1 MKKLIILTDEDS
13 TFLISRVDLKNYT
26 TMDIDIIRNY
36 FLSNNFTVNVFKFS
50 ELDLSADYSGYYIL
64 YQTSELPGS
73 FYKRYIEDLICF
85 LEKQGAI
92 ALPKYEYLKAHHNK
106 IYMELLRSRFEDE
119 ALKTIKTV
127 CYGSWVDA
135 KNFDFR
141 SPVVIKQAS
150 SSGSAGVYLA
160 KTKSEYTKLTKKAG
174 KLIIGSNL
182 TDYIINYCK
191 TAVKNLIKYLKPSKS
206 KYLQLDTSPISNSLV
221 IQDFIEGLKGDYKVL
236 IYGEKYYTM
245 FRKNRSNDFRA
256 SGSGEFFTVD
266 EKELEGLFTF
276 ARKIVSEIDFPIF
289 GIDVGFDGEKYHLIE
304 YQMLGMGTSALQRSE
319 FWHEFHDGKWIRY
332 EGKSILEVELARAIC
347 DFISVT

>member
-1 MKKLIILTDEDS
+1 
-13 TFLISRVDLKNYT
+13 
-26 TMDIDIIRNY
+26 
-36 FLSNNFTVNVFKFS
+36 
-50 ELDLSADYSGYYIL
+50 
-64 YQTSELPGS
+64 
-73 FYKRYIEDLICF
+73 
-85 LEKQGAI
+85 
-92 ALPKYEYLKAHHNK
+92 
-106 IYMELLRSRFEDE
+106 MELLRSKFSDE

-160 KTKSEYTKLTKKAG
+160 RTRSEYVRLIKKAG

-182 TDYIINYCK
+182 ADYFINYCK
-191 TAVKNLIKYLKPSKS
+191 TAVKNLIKYLYPSKS
-206 KYLQLDTSPISNSLV
+206 RYLQLDTTPISNSLV

-266 EKELEGLFTF
+266 DKELEGLFTF

-289 GIDVGFDGEKYHLIE
+289 GIDVGFDGKKYHLIE
-304 YQMLGMGTSALQRSE
+304 YQMLGMGTSALQRSQ
-319 FWHEFHDGKWIRY
+319 FWHEFHDGKWVRY

>member
-26 TMDIDIIRNY
+26 TMDIDLIRNY
-36 FLSNNFTVNVFKFS
+36 FISNNFTVNVFKFS
-50 ELDLSADYSGYYIL
+50 ELDLSADYNGIYIL

-85 LEKQGAI
+85 LERQGAI

-106 IYMELLRSRFEDE
+106 IYMELLRSKFSDE

-160 KTKSEYTKLTKKAG
+160 RTRSEYVRLIKKAG

-182 TDYIINYCK
+182 ADYFINYCK
-191 TAVKNLIKYLKPSKS
+191 TAVKNLIKYLYPSKS
-206 KYLQLDTSPISNSLV
+206 RYLQLDTTPISNSLV

-266 EKELEGLFTF
+266 DKELEGLFTF

-289 GIDVGFDGEKYHLIE
+289 GIDVGFDGKKYHLIE
-304 YQMLGMGTSALQRSE
+304 YQMLGMGTSALQRSQ
-319 FWHEFHDGKWIRY
+319 FWHEFHDGKWVRY

>member
-26 TMDIDIIRNY
+26 TMDIGIIRNY

-50 ELDLSADYSGYYIL
+50 ELDLSIDYNGVYVL

-92 ALPKYEYLKAHHNK
+92 VLPKYEYLKAHHNK
-106 IYMELLRSRFEDE
+106 IYMELLRSRFADE

-160 KTKSEYTKLTKKAG
+160 KTKSEYNKLIKKAG
-174 KLIIGSNL
+174 KLIVGSNL

-191 TAVKNLIKYLKPSKS
+191 TAAKNLIKYLYPSKS
-206 KYLQLDTSPISNSLV
+206 KYLQLDTTPISNALV
-221 IQDFIEGLKGDYKVL
+221 IQDFIDGLKGDYKVL

-289 GIDVGFDGEKYHLIE
+289 GIDVGFDGKKYHLIE

-332 EGKSILEVELARAIC
+332 EGKSVLEVELARAIC
-347 DFISVT
+347 DFISGT